1 MTEKPTQQQLQTLVD
16 KIRLELKQLGQPT
29 PEQMIDAIMQA
40 QMQGMTDEWIVEVFF
55 GDTAEAKAAGR
66 LTLQIIDQYFG
77 SPIESEPTAMEKAC
91 DTPRSQGLIFHF
103 VVTPATVTGNA
114 GGLQGQAMLIYL
126 QAMLEQHSD
135 WAYEGFF
142 DAASQSFDY
151 RMRTHTLIQKASS
164 ID

>member
-66 LTLQIIDQYFG
+66 LTLQIIDLYFG

-103 VVTPATVTGNA
+103 VVHP
-114 GGLQGQAMLIYL
+114 LRLRAMP
-126 QAMLEQHSD
+126 
-135 WAYEGFF
+135 EGF
-142 DAASQSFDY
+142 
-151 RMRTHTLIQKASS
+151 KAKLC
-164 ID
+164 